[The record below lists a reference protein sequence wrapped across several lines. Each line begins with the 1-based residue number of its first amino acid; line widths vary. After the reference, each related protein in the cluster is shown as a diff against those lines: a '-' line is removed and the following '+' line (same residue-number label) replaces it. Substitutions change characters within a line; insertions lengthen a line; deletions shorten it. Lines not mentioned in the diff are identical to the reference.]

1 MSDTKQDP
9 LGNDFLSFRVIG
21 DVLNL
26 LCMYV
31 SLKIFDLYLLKLD
44 KAAYVL
50 LIFNL
55 FYLKDWPN
63 VKPILFYTFVEFFIL
78 FHTFFIISFDRYK
91 EYILCQN
98 SFSCFSDALLTY
110 FWKG

>member
-44 KAAYVL
+44 KAAHVL

-55 FYLKDWPN
+55 FYLKDWPIVPEN
-63 VKPILFYTFVEFFIL
+63 HM
-78 FHTFFIISFDRYK
+78 FHIFRIHECK
-91 EYILCQN
+91 
-98 SFSCFSDALLTY
+98 TY
-110 FWKG
+110 FVLYLCRIYYIVSYFLHNFF